1 MPTRYLNILQQ
12 MQHLPQ
18 NSNHSTINNTFFLL
32 NNFYT
37 ANQQCKAIDKTKAQE
52 FKLNRTEKK

>member
-1 MPTRYLNILQQ
+1 
-12 MQHLPQ
+12 MQSLPQ

-52 FKLNRTEKK
+52 FKLNLTEEK